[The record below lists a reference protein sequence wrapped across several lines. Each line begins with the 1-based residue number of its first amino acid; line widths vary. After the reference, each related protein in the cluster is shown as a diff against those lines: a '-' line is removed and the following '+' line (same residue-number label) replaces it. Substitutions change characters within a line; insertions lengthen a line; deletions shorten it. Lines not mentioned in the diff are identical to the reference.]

1 MRWFFIRSFM
11 NKKALLALAIA
22 ILIPLVSYFIL
33 KTTGEDAVIVPRH
46 YLPDTVIEKTTDG
59 KWSSDTVWHK
69 LSNITLT
76 NQLGD
81 TVSLYDLQGKLL
93 VFDFIFTSCRYV
105 CPKLTSNMAAM
116 QQSFITGGDEIKKPD
131 SSIVHFI
138 SFSIDPERDSS
149 ERLRGFADKFKVS
162 HDNWWFLTGNRDSI
176 YQFISEEL
184 KVDKYD
190 EALPINPDFIHTD
203 RFVLVD
209 KSLRVRGY
217 YKGLDSTQLAQL
229 SKDIGILML
238 AKDDNEEA
246 RLPFDPMTM
255 GIFFLIAFAL
265 TIIVTRILFKKK

>member
-1 MRWFFIRSFM
+1 M
-11 NKKALLALAIA
+11 NKKALSALSIA

-33 KTTGEDAVIVPRH
+33 KTAGEDAVIVPRH
-46 YLPDTVIEKTTDG
+46 YLPDTVIEKTAAG

-81 TVSLYDLQGKLL
+81 TVSLHDLEGKLL

-116 QQSFITGGDEIKKPD
+116 QRSFLKGGDEIKKPD

-138 SFSIDPERDSS
+138 SFSIDPQRDSS
-149 ERLRGFADKFKVS
+149 ERLRAFADKFNVS

-176 YQFISEEL
+176 YHFISEEL

-190 EALPINPDFIHTD
+190 QALPVNPDFIHTD

-209 KSLRVRGY
+209 KNLNVRGY
-217 YKGLDSTQLAQL
+217 YKGLDSAQLAQL

-238 AKDDNEEA
+238 AKDNNEEA

-255 GIFFLIAFAL
+255 GIFFLIAFII
-265 TIIVTRILFKKK
+265 TIVVIRLLFKSKNK